1 MQFLIIEHPHLLI
14 DAVNTFGYLLWC
26 GYLHSLKTVF
36 FNGCT
41 EVTFGIQFFDKCDVV
56 KIA

>member
-26 GYLHSLKTVF
+26 DYLQTVF
-36 FNGCT
+36 FKGCT
-41 EVTFGIQFFDKCDVV
+41 EIIFGIQFFDKRDIV